1 LALSRRPMLGE
12 CNGTWRWVDA
22 SEEERGKYPLPPAH
36 GGLALP
42 HESPTARHR
51 AGLAFLPR
59 PGTTCASASQRAK
72 IGHGDS
78 ARPVTIRADGNAS
91 GILKYHANEPSLGF
105 PSDVTPLVSSEKRL
119 PNWKDFPRDRTPP
132 AGLAW
137 SRSLHNCHFSH
148 FFTIRLRFSFRFSVT
163 SVNGGVVASPCQI
176 RS

>member
-1 LALSRRPMLGE
+1 MGRCQRGREGEVPPPPCPWRPRPALGVTHRETSGRTSIP
-12 CNGTWRWVDA
+12 
-22 SEEERGKYPLPPAH
+22 SQ
-36 GGLALP
+36 GLAR
-42 HESPTARHR
+42 HEP
-51 AGLAFLPR
+51 
-59 PGTTCASASQRAK
+59 SASQGAK
-72 IGHGDS
+72 IGHGAS
-78 ARPVTIRADGNAS
+78 PRPVTIRADGNAS